1 LQFKEPAAS
10 FGALHDY
17 WSIFCELIVAPFRNI
32 ELVWGIVPLYFGW
45 LLNEITSKKASFHT
59 AVQTGFGLLWA
70 GLHWAYHWKHQSFG
84 NPKLTLTALLA
95 VNIAV
100 TIMVILIGAV
110 ALISGIMRKF
120 PPGLSFLGH
129 SRFSNYFMIT
139 IFPIQ
144 TNDLSWS
151 WDRLAAIG
159 IFAVPIWLVL
169 HFGLMPLRK

>member
-1 LQFKEPAAS
+1 M
-10 FGALHDY
+10 
-17 WSIFCELIVAPFRNI
+17 
-32 ELVWGIVPLYFGW
+32 WGIVPLYFGW
-45 LLNEITSKKASFHT
+45 LLNEVTSKKANFHT
-59 AVQTGFGLLWA
+59 AIQTGFGLLWA
-70 GLHWAYHWKHQSFG
+70 GAHWAYHWRQQFAGDYRMSA
-84 NPKLTLTALLA
+84 PKLTLNGLLA

-100 TIMVILIGAV
+100 TILVIAIGAV
-110 ALISGIMRKF
+110 ALISGLRRKF
-120 PPGLSFLGH
+120 PRYCSFLGH